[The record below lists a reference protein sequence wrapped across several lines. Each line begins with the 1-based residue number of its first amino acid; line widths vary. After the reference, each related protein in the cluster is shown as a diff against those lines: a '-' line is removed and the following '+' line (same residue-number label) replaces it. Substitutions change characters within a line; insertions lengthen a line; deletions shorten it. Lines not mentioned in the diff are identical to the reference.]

1 MVFCLI
7 GNGLRRNWKYFVLP
21 EALEILSVVPSPVSK
36 QLSIPSFP
44 HRCIKKSGVF
54 TSLCIDPEGFHL
66 FSSEKIWA
74 VRSHNSFSGRF
85 RRDFKCFWDQRYS
98 NNKLNFWKRKK
109 DMMNVHRQLF
119 PSKFLLQLWKARNVV
134 SLVQFKVVFVF
145 SKFSKLLLVITWSVV
160 VFGRGNTLCFK
171 IKLTYH
177 CFHPTDFRHFSDSS
191 TVSLMLLHKI
201 IWM

>member
-21 EALEILSVVPSPVSK
+21 ETLEILSVVPFTHFQATVNTIISTQVHSK
-36 QLSIPSFP
+36 KHSIF
-44 HRCIKKSGVF
+44 HIALICGVF
-54 TSLCIDPEGFHL
+54 ASLCIDPEGFHL

-98 NNKLNFWKRKK
+98 NNKINFWKRKK

-134 SLVQFKVVFVF
+134 CLVQFKVVFVF
-145 SKFSKLLLVITWSVV
+145 SKLSKLLLVIAWSVV

-177 CFHPTDFRHFSDSS
+177 FSQPTDFRNFSDSS
-191 TVSLMLLHKI
+191 TV
-201 IWM
+201 